1 MVLLYISNTII
12 AMSWKKYGGLNK
24 FEKINNITVSSIVT
38 DTFTVRQSFLN
49 TFNVQGDLKVFGNTY
64 TAGVTVDNGGSI
76 DTDYITV
83 NHEAI
88 ITEKLYFNTNTNA
101 YMHGFNNTIGI
112 NTTTSTSTLDIVAH
126 DNTQIQTLNVRS
138 DNIENRNILARN
150 NANNGI
156 VLYAGSTNYALQF
169 YNNSNITTTT
179 PNAAIQYNS
188 GVLQL
193 TSDNYTHIYNRLAVS
208 KPNRNINAQLLNET
222 AIIYDISS
230 GIYFYDIYAKPLVNT
245 GSALTLVS
253 SDNSSN
259 TFLNIVNPLGNG
271 FRVGGGVFPNDIT
284 RNMGVLTLN
293 GYTPS
298 QMIVAGNS
306 SLKYRSTI
314 GFNTYSPKIDNF
326 VVDINGPVHI
336 NNGEVNLIS
345 QPSFQINRTRCARTN
360 SLYGIAVGSSSNIS
374 SSNFKVA
381 YTTDGGASW
390 NISSTTIT
398 TPANSIQF
406 TSCYVYD
413 STKSII
419 VGESGFTFYSTNSG
433 STWSQISLGTSD
445 NFNDIYISQ
454 SVSNNGFVVYNG
466 GYNYFTM
473 NFSGNPSTTSV
484 SQLGF
489 NIKGVDGYNTTVF
502 LVGGTTIKKLD
513 SSSPSIILNTY
524 NTSSPSASYNAIS
537 VYNNYAVSVGANI
550 ISYTTNNGTSWSDIQ
565 ISDTLTNVY
574 VYNENFAIA
583 VGNAGAIYISRNSLN
598 WSKVDNNIFNS
609 NGISSLVL
617 NSTKNLSGVY
627 LSDPNSIIISS
638 ITTEFVSGS
647 VLGSSKLFNLFT
659 PYLANNMNN
668 NVFDICGN
676 MRVSGDLYINDYG
689 KLMSNNT
696 TFSLLDTTVNTLN
709 VGGNATTIS
718 IGASGGITYNNTSIV
733 FNNQGAKIAVTNIE
747 SNPSIPIINIGKT
760 GDTTKIRGTLDVDS
774 ATTIT
779 GQPILSVLTNPV
791 VYSNT
796 TDASAIGQGALV
808 VSGGTSIA
816 KNLFVGQ
823 EIFTTGIDAIPLTP
837 NSNYLNIGC
846 DSSTNYINIGQNKE
860 TTIINLGNIRN
871 NNIPLPHDGPTTI
884 NIGASGDFIYIRGN
898 LILPGNISTFDVSNL
913 RVDDQVIMLNQNAQG
928 NGVSRGC
935 GVLIRDNGND
945 RDAYMVCDTNTR
957 GYIFKAASNINKL
970 DIRTD
975 LITTANLPLSGYSNG
990 LVCVR
995 ASQSG
1000 LGESDSDY
1008 TMFATNSIQTSLKID
1023 DTTPSINTTSGALQ
1037 VLGGAGI
1044 SGNVFVGQLLN
1055 AINLNITSDVSFNS
1069 TVYTANN
1076 TTIDGILN
1084 VRNNTDSTSI
1094 NSGALQVLGG
1104 AGISGNV
1111 FVGKLLNATNLN
1123 ITSDVSFNATV
1134 YTANRTTIDGVLNVR
1149 NTTESTVANS
1159 GAVQIAGGAGV
1170 SGNVFVGKF
1179 LNATNLNI
1187 ISDASFNSNMYTANN
1202 TTIDGILNV
1211 RNATESI
1218 SINSG
1223 ALQVLGGA
1231 GISGNVFVGKLI
1243 KASNLNITNDVSF
1256 NSNLY
1261 LFGNTI
1267 TSGNLII
1274 DSKTPSYDITSGALQ
1289 IAGGVGVA
1297 GNINIGQN
1305 VNVQGVLSTVALT
1318 IDNLWQF

>member
-1 MVLLYISNTII
+1 
-12 AMSWKKYGGLNK
+12 MSWKKYGGLNK

-49 TFNVQGDLKVFGNTY
+49 TFNVQGDLRVYGNTY
-64 TAGVTVDNGGSI
+64 TAGVIVDSGGI
-76 DTDYITV
+76 INTDYIKV
-83 NHEAI
+83 NRAAT
-88 ITEKLYFNTNTNA
+88 ITEKLYFNSNTNA
-101 YMHGFNNTIGI
+101 YMQGLNNNIGI
-112 NTTTSTSTLDIVAH
+112 NTVAPSSTLDIVAY
-126 DNTQIQTLNVRS
+126 DSAQTQTLNVRS
-138 DNIENRNILARN
+138 NNIENRNILARN

-169 YNNSNITTTT
+169 YSGSNITTTT

-193 TSDNYTHIYNRLAVS
+193 TSNTYTHIYNRLAVS
-208 KPNRNINAQLLNET
+208 KPNRNINAPLLNET

-259 TFLNIVNPLGNG
+259 TFLNIVNPQGNG
-271 FRVGGGVFPNDIT
+271 FRIGGGVYPNDIT

-306 SLKYRSTI
+306 SLKNHSTI
-314 GFNTYSPKIDNF
+314 GFNTYSPKVNNF
-326 VVDINGPVHI
+326 VVDINGPVHV
-336 NNGEVNLIS
+336 NNGEITVVS
-345 QPSFQINRTRCARTN
+345 QPSFQINKIRCAKTN
-360 SLYGIAVGSSSNIS
+360 PLYGIAVGSSSSIS
-374 SSNFKVA
+374 SSSFKVA

-390 NISSTTIT
+390 NLSSTTIT
-398 TPANSIQF
+398 TPANSLQF

-413 STKSII
+413 SNKSII
-419 VGESGFTFYSTNSG
+419 VGQSGFSFYSTNSG
-433 STWSQISLGTSD
+433 STWSQIALGTSD

-454 SVSNNGFVVYNG
+454 AASNNGFVVYNG

-473 NFSGNPSTTSV
+473 NFSGSPSTTTV
-484 SQLGF
+484 SQSGF

-513 SSSPSIILNTY
+513 STNPSTILSTY
-524 NTSSPSASYNAIS
+524 NTSSPAASYNAICVFDS
-537 VYNNYAVSVGANI
+537 SYAVAVGANI

-565 ISDTLTNVY
+565 ISDTLTNVNI
-574 VYNENFAIA
+574 YNVNYAIA
-583 VGNAGAIYISRNSLN
+583 VGNAGVVYISRNSLN
-598 WSKVDNNIFNS
+598 WSKIDNNMFDS
-609 NGISSLVL
+609 NGTSSLVL

-627 LSDPNSIIISS
+627 LSDPNTIIISS
-638 ITTEFVSGS
+638 ITTEFVNGS

-659 PYLANNMNN
+659 PYFANNLNN
-668 NVFDICGN
+668 YVFDICGN

-689 KLMSNNT
+689 KLASNNT
-696 TFSLLDTTVNTLN
+696 IFNLLNTGVNTLN

-718 IGASGGITYNNTSIV
+718 IGASGGIMYNNTSII
-733 FNNQGAKIAVTNIE
+733 FNNRDAKIAVTNIE
-747 SNPSIPIINIGKT
+747 SNPSIPVINIGKLT
-760 GDTTKIRGTLDVDS
+760 DTTKIRGTLDVDS

-791 VYSNT
+791 IYSNT
-796 TDASAIGQGALV
+796 TDCSAIGQGALV

-816 KNLFVGQ
+816 KNLYVGQ
-823 EIFTTGIDAIPLTP
+823 EIFTTGIDAIPFTK

-846 DSSTNYINIGQNKE
+846 DSSTNYINIGQNKD

-871 NNIPLPHDGPTTI
+871 DNIPLPNDGPTTI

-913 RVDDQVIMLNQNAQG
+913 RVDDQVIMLNQNARG

-935 GVLIRDNGND
+935 GVLIRDNGDNLN
-945 RDAYMVCDTNTR
+945 AYMICDTNTR
-957 GYIFKAASNINKL
+957 GYIFKTASNTNKL
-970 DIRTD
+970 DMRTD
-975 LITTANLPLSGYSNG
+975 LITTANLPLSGYNNG

-1008 TMFATNSIQTSLKID
+1008 TMFATNAIKTSLKID

-1044 SGNVFVGQLLN
+1044 SGNVFVGELLN
-1055 AINLNITSDVSFNS
+1055 STNLNITSDASFNS
-1069 TVYTANN
+1069 NMYTANRA
-1076 TTIDGILN
+1076 TIDGILN
-1084 VRNNTDSTSI
+1084 VRNTNESI
-1094 NSGALQVLGG
+1094 SITSGAVQVLGG

-1123 ITSDVSFNATV
+1123 ITSDVSFNSNM
-1134 YTANRTTIDGVLNVR
+1134 YTANRTTIDGILNVR
-1149 NTTESTVANS
+1149 NATESTVANS
-1159 GAVQIAGGAGV
+1159 GALQVLGGAGV

-1187 ISDASFNSNMYTANN
+1187 TSDASFNSNMYTANRA
-1202 TTIDGILNV
+1202 TIDGILNV
-1211 RNATESI
+1211 RNTSESI
-1218 SINSG
+1218 SITSG
-1223 ALQVLGGA
+1223 AVQVLGGA
-1231 GISGNVFVGKLI
+1231 GISGNVFVGKLLN
-1243 KASNLNITNDVSF
+1243 ATNLNITSDVSF
-1256 NSNLY
+1256 NSNFY
-1261 LFGNTI
+1261 LVGNTI
-1267 TSGNLII
+1267 TSGNII
-1274 DSKTPSYDITSGALQ
+1274 INSIAPSYNITTGALQ
-1289 IAGGVGVA
+1289 VAGGAGIAGNVF
-1297 GNINIGQN
+1297 IGKN
-1305 VNVQGVLSTVALT
+1305 VNIQGLLTTAALT

>member
-1 MVLLYISNTII
+1 
-12 AMSWKKYGGLNK
+12 MSWKKYGGLNK

-64 TAGVTVDNGGSI
+64 TAGVIVDSGGSI
-76 DTDYITV
+76 ETDYITV
-83 NHEAI
+83 KHAAT
-88 ITEKLYFNTNTNA
+88 ITEKLYFNSNTNA
-101 YMHGFNNTIGI
+101 YMQGLNNNIGI
-112 NTTTSTSTLDIVAH
+112 NTAAPSSTLDIVAH
-126 DNTQIQTLNVRS
+126 NNNSTQTQTLNVRS
-138 DNIENRNILARN
+138 NNIENRNILARN
-150 NANNGI
+150 NENNGI

-169 YNNSNITTTT
+169 YSGSNITTTT

-193 TSDNYTHIYNRLAVS
+193 TSNNYTHIYNRLAVS
-208 KPNRNINAQLLNET
+208 KPNRNISAQLLNET

-259 TFLNIVNPLGNG
+259 TFLNIVNPQGNG
-271 FRVGGGVFPNDIT
+271 FRIGGGVYPNDIT

-306 SLKYRSTI
+306 SLKNHSTI
-314 GFNTYSPKIDNF
+314 GFNTYSPKVNNF
-326 VVDINGPVHI
+326 VVDINGPVHV
-336 NNGEVNLIS
+336 NNGEITVVS
-345 QPSFQINRTRCARTN
+345 QPSFQINRTRCAKTN
-360 SLYGIAVGSSSNIS
+360 PLYGIAVGSSSS
-374 SSNFKVA
+374 VSTANFKVA

-390 NISSTTIT
+390 NLSSTTIT
-398 TPANSIQF
+398 TPSNLLQF

-419 VGESGFTFYSTNSG
+419 VGQSGFSFYSTNSG
-433 STWSQISLGTSD
+433 STWSQIALGTTSD

-454 SVSNNGFVVYNG
+454 AASNNGFVVYNG

-473 NFSGNPSTTSV
+473 NFSDSTPSTTAV
-484 SQLGF
+484 SQSGF
-489 NIKGVDGYNTTVF
+489 NIKGVDGYNSTVF

-513 SSSPSIILNTY
+513 NGTPGTILDTYTY
-524 NTSSPSASYNAIS
+524 NTSSPAANYNAIS
-537 VYNNYAVSVGANI
+537 VFDGSYAVAVGANI
-550 ISYTTNNGTSWSDIQ
+550 ISYTTNGTSWSDIQ
-565 ISDTLTNVY
+565 ISDTLTNVNI
-574 VYNENFAIA
+574 YNGNCAIA
-583 VGNAGAIYISRNSLN
+583 VGNAGAVYMSRNSLN
-598 WSKVDNNIFNS
+598 WSKIDNNMFDS
-609 NGISSLVL
+609 NGTSSLVL

-627 LSDPNSIIISS
+627 LSDPNTIIISS
-638 ITTEFVSGS
+638 ITTEFVNGS

-659 PYLANNMNN
+659 PYFANNINN
-668 NVFDICGN
+668 HVFDICGN
-676 MRVSGDLYINDYG
+676 MRISGDLYINDYG
-689 KLMSNNT
+689 KLASNNSI
-696 TFSLLDTTVNTLN
+696 FNLLNTGVNTLN

-718 IGASGGITYNNTSIV
+718 IGASGGIMYNNTSII
-733 FNNQGAKIAVTNIE
+733 FNNRDAKIAVTNIE
-747 SNPSIPIINIGKT
+747 SNPSIPVINIGKT
-760 GDTTKIRGTLDVDS
+760 GDTTNIRGTLDVDS

-779 GQPILSVLTNPV
+779 GQPILNVLTNPV
-791 VYSNT
+791 IYSNT
-796 TDASAIGQGALV
+796 TDCSAIGQGALV

-837 NSNYLNIGC
+837 SSNYLNIGC

-871 NNIPLPHDGPTTI
+871 NNIPLPNDGPTTI

-913 RVDDQVIMLNQNAQG
+913 RVDDQVIMLNQNAIG
-928 NGVSRGC
+928 NGISRGC
-935 GVLIRDNGND
+935 GVLIRDNGDD

-957 GYIFKAASNINKL
+957 GYIFKAASNPNKL
-970 DIRTD
+970 DMRTD
-975 LITTANLPLSGYSNG
+975 LITTANLPLSGYNNG

-1008 TMFATNSIQTSLKID
+1008 TMFATNAIQTSLKID
-1023 DTTPSINTTSGALQ
+1023 DTTPSINTTSGAFQ

-1044 SGNVFVGQLLN
+1044 TGNVFVGKLLN
-1055 AINLNITSDVSFNS
+1055 ATNLNITSDASFNS
-1069 TVYTANN
+1069 NVYLFGN
-1076 TTIDGILN
+1076 TI
-1084 VRNNTDSTSI
+1084 TSGNIII
-1094 NSGALQVLGG
+1094 NSIAPSYNITTGALQVAGG

-1123 ITSDVSFNATV
+1123 I
-1134 YTANRTTIDGVLNVR
+1134 
-1149 NTTESTVANS
+1149 
-1159 GAVQIAGGAGV
+1159 
-1170 SGNVFVGKF
+1170 
-1179 LNATNLNI
+1179 
-1187 ISDASFNSNMYTANN
+1187 ISDASFNSNT
-1202 TTIDGILNV
+1202 
-1211 RNATESI
+1211 
-1218 SINSG
+1218 
-1223 ALQVLGGA
+1223 
-1231 GISGNVFVGKLI
+1231 
-1243 KASNLNITNDVSF
+1243 
-1256 NSNLY
+1256 Y

-1267 TSGNLII
+1267 TSGNII
-1274 DSKTPSYDITSGALQ
+1274 INSIAPSYDITTGALQ

-1297 GNINIGQN
+1297 GNVNIGKN
-1305 VNVQGVLSTVALT
+1305 VNVQGLLTTVALT

>member
-1 MVLLYISNTII
+1 
-12 AMSWKKYGGLNK
+12 MSWKKYGGLNK

-49 TFNVQGDLKVFGNTY
+49 TFNVQGDLRIYGNTY
-64 TAGVTVDNGGSI
+64 TAGVIVDSGGI
-76 DTDYITV
+76 INTDYIKV
-83 NHEAI
+83 NRAAT
-88 ITEKLYFNTNTNA
+88 ITEKLYFNSNTNA
-101 YMHGFNNTIGI
+101 YMQGLNNNIGI
-112 NTTTSTSTLDIVAH
+112 NTVAPSSTLDIVAY
-126 DNTQIQTLNVRS
+126 DSAQTQTLNVRS
-138 DNIENRNILARN
+138 NNIENRNILARN

-169 YNNSNITTTT
+169 YSGSNITTTT

-193 TSDNYTHIYNRLAVS
+193 TSNTYTHIYNRLAVS
-208 KPNRNINAQLLNET
+208 KPNRNINAPLLNET

-259 TFLNIVNPLGNG
+259 TFLNIVNPQGNG
-271 FRVGGGVFPNDIT
+271 FRIGGGVYPNDIT

-306 SLKYRSTI
+306 SLKNHSTI
-314 GFNTYSPKIDNF
+314 GFNTYSPKVNNF
-326 VVDINGPVHI
+326 VVDINGPVHV
-336 NNGEVNLIS
+336 NNGEITVVS
-345 QPSFQINRTRCARTN
+345 QPSFQINKIRCAKTN
-360 SLYGIAVGSSSNIS
+360 PLYGIAVGSSSSIS
-374 SSNFKVA
+374 TSSFKVA
-381 YTTDGGASW
+381 YTTDSGASW
-390 NISSTTIT
+390 NLSSTTIT
-398 TPANSIQF
+398 TPANSLQF
-406 TSCYVYD
+406 TNCYVYD
-413 STKSII
+413 SNKSII
-419 VGESGFTFYSTNSG
+419 VGQSGFSFYSTNSG
-433 STWSQISLGTSD
+433 STWSQIALGTSD

-454 SVSNNGFVVYNG
+454 AASNNGFVVYNG

-473 NFSGNPSTTSV
+473 NFSGSPSTTIV
-484 SQLGF
+484 SQSGF

-513 SSSPSIILNTY
+513 STNPSTILSTY
-524 NTSSPSASYNAIS
+524 DTSSPAASYNAICVFDS
-537 VYNNYAVSVGANI
+537 SYAVAVGANI

-565 ISDTLTNVY
+565 ISDTLTNVNI
-574 VYNENFAIA
+574 YNVNYAIA
-583 VGNAGAIYISRNSLN
+583 VGNAGAVYMSRNNILN
-598 WSKVDNNIFNS
+598 WSKIDNNMFDS
-609 NGISSLVL
+609 NGTSSLVL

-627 LSDPNSIIISS
+627 LSDPNTIIISS
-638 ITTEFVSGS
+638 ITTEFVNGS

-659 PYLANNMNN
+659 PYFANNLNN
-668 NVFDICGN
+668 YVFDICGN

-689 KLMSNNT
+689 KLASNNT
-696 TFSLLDTTVNTLN
+696 IFNLLNTGVNTLN

-718 IGASGGITYNNTSIV
+718 IGASGGIMYNNTSII
-733 FNNQGAKIAVTNIE
+733 FNNRDAKIAVTNIE
-747 SNPSIPIINIGKT
+747 SNPSIPVINIGKLT
-760 GDTTKIRGTLDVDS
+760 DTTKIRGTLDVDS

-791 VYSNT
+791 IYSNT
-796 TDASAIGQGALV
+796 TDCSAIGQGALV

-823 EIFTTGIDAIPLTP
+823 QIFTPAINAIPFTK

-871 NNIPLPHDGPTTI
+871 DNIPLPNDGPTTI

-913 RVDDQVIMLNQNAQG
+913 RVDDQVIMLNQNARG

-935 GVLIRDNGND
+935 GVLIRDNGDNLN
-945 RDAYMVCDTNTR
+945 AYMICDTNTR
-957 GYIFKAASNINKL
+957 GYIFKTASNTNKL
-970 DIRTD
+970 DMRTD
-975 LITTANLPLSGYSNG
+975 LITTANLPLSGYNNG

-1008 TMFATNSIQTSLKID
+1008 TMFATNAIKTSLKID
-1023 DTTPSINTTSGALQ
+1023 DITPSLNTTSGALQ

-1044 SGNVFVGQLLN
+1044 SGNVFVGELLN
-1055 AINLNITSDVSFNS
+1055 STRLNITSDASFNS
-1069 TVYTANN
+1069 NMYTANRA
-1076 TTIDGILN
+1076 TIDGILN
-1084 VRNNTDSTSI
+1084 VRNATESTVA

-1123 ITSDVSFNATV
+1123 ITSDVSFN
-1134 YTANRTTIDGVLNVR
+1134 
-1149 NTTESTVANS
+1149 
-1159 GAVQIAGGAGV
+1159 
-1170 SGNVFVGKF
+1170 
-1179 LNATNLNI
+1179 
-1187 ISDASFNSNMYTANN
+1187 SN
-1202 TTIDGILNV
+1202 
-1211 RNATESI
+1211 
-1218 SINSG
+1218 
-1223 ALQVLGGA
+1223 
-1231 GISGNVFVGKLI
+1231 F
-1243 KASNLNITNDVSF
+1243 
-1256 NSNLY
+1256 Y
-1261 LFGNTI
+1261 LVGNTI
-1267 TSGNLII
+1267 TSGNII
-1274 DSKTPSYDITSGALQ
+1274 INSIAPSYNITTGALQ
-1289 IAGGVGVA
+1289 VAGGAGIAGNVF
-1297 GNINIGQN
+1297 IGKN
-1305 VNVQGVLSTVALT
+1305 VNIQGLLTTAALT